1 MALLGCGGG
10 DKPLIILVPVKSQ
23 TLDPHFATST
33 VELSILMNIF
43 DSLITRREDMSL
55 APGLTER

>member
-1 MALLGCGGG
+1 MALLACGGG
-10 DKPLIILVPVKSQ
+10 DKPLITLVPVKSK